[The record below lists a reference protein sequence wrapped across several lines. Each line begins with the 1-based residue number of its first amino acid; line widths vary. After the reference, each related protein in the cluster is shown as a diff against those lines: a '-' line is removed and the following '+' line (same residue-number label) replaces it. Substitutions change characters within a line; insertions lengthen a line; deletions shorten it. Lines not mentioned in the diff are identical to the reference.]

1 MRELTVKTKF
11 LYVLQETFTLD
22 IAYTDRQRIVI
33 ASDDQVA
40 AERQSRAGLPGPAGH
55 RSLPAGGEP
64 TTAGGDA
71 GVPAAGTSAGAV
83 AARHLQRGLHG
94 LQDAGTG
101 LKRGFDDRA
110 MLTLR
115 RRLGVL
121 MIGRAEASVLRFDHG
136 HPLTDV
142 LYVGHPARPDLY
154 YPAAEFHRRV
164 FEHKFAEAVTLL
176 TALGASR
183 IALTQVQGQT
193 RETEQNALVQ
203 AGTGLGFTRTR
214 SEGSWS
220 GAMFVAEFPG
230 HGNPVVPDDLVWF
243 PDEHTWQMIAHTR
256 IAGGA
261 EKTSLEVRYLT
272 DYGIDTHMVRAART
286 AGVNIGGKFHEHHD
300 TIWRLDA
307 EFPSLAN

>member
-11 LYVLQETFTLD
+11 LYVLQEPFTLD

-40 AERQSRAGLPGPAGH
+40 AVRQSRARLPEQARR
-55 RSLPAGGEP
+55 RSLPAGGER
-64 TTAGGDA
+64 TAAGGDA
-71 GVPAAGTSAGAV
+71 GESAVDKSVGAV
-83 AARHLQRGLHG
+83 AAQRLQQGLHG

-115 RRLGVL
+115 RRLGIL
-121 MIGRAEASVLRFDHG
+121 MIGRAEASMLRFDHG
-136 HPLTDV
+136 HPLIDV

-176 TALGASR
+176 TSLGASR

-193 RETEQNALVQ
+193 RETEQNALLQ
-203 AGTGLGFTRTR
+203 GTGLGFTRTR
-214 SEGSWS
+214 SEQSWS

-230 HGNPVVPDDLVWF
+230 GRNPVVPEGLCWF

-256 IAGGA
+256 IVGGA

-272 DYGIDTHMVRAART
+272 DYGIDMHMVRAART

-300 TIWRLDA
+300 TIWQLEA